1 MASVHQARE
10 ARGVTGRLHLQGH
23 WALGQNQAGLHE
35 FAFLEIDG
43 NRFPSERGSVDG
55 SLSTQKDAIRR
66 DELPTPNLDVVA
78 LQEQCGGHEFRAIRL
93 RNSNRPGRCHGAN
106 RDDPETGGLD
116 PIDSTCL
123 SRKPVQ
129 PALHGRSGLI
139 HRFLLHVLRNS
150 DQGDYQKRLG
160 PFTENGRTDRG
171 EGGEHLEVHRT
182 VDDARPCLAGHLEA
196 TDDHRSGCE
205 DLNRNRL
212 EQSRFSPSEDGE
224 HK

>member
-1 MASVHQARE
+1 MDTSSVPSAFGT
-10 ARGVTGRLHLQGH
+10 ATGPVG
-23 WALGQNQAGLHE
+23 ATA
-35 FAFLEIDG
+35 
-43 NRFPSERGSVDG
+43 
-55 SLSTQKDAIRR
+55 
-66 DELPTPNLDVVA
+66 PTEMIPRPVA
-78 LQEQCGGHEFRAIRL
+78 WIRL
-93 RNSNRPGRCHGAN
+93 TRRCLG
-106 RDDPETGGLD
+106 
-116 PIDSTCL
+116 
-123 SRKPVQ
+123 RKPVQ

-150 DQGDYQKRLG
+150 DQGDHQKRLG

-196 TDDHRSGCE
+196 TDDHRSGRE

-224 HK
+224 HKQHRYGACGPSTRRHWSGRSRALDMGASW